1 MASDYTD
8 PAAYDMGISTLGR
21 INFELWH
28 CNTARREQDLELAL
42 HTWWTSL
49 LNIYIELTPFM
60 NESEKKEQNIHL
72 KSCEKTVLH
81 FNPQLRTRRV
91 YDNFIQW
98 EIVLRAMMDQ
108 KGLLMKKGE
117 QAAGAMI

>member
-28 CNTARREQDLELAL
+28 CNTARREQDLD
-42 HTWWTSL
+42 TWWTSL

-60 NESEKKEQNIHL
+60 KESEKKEQELLL

-81 FNPQLRTRRV
+81 FNPQLRSRRV

-98 EIVLRAMMDQ
+98 EILLRAMMDK

-117 QAAGAMI
+117 SAAGAMI